1 MAANMTVYVDF
12 EYYENTY
19 GGTAVSSALF
29 HGHAVRA
36 SRMIDRL
43 TFGRAA
49 EAIDDEAYTEPIKL
63 ATCAVIDSIQEIN
76 TRAGQITSEKVGP
89 HSVVYTTTPN
99 SLLSDEARMRQAAKR
114 YLGSTG
120 LMYRGFRMSG
130 KVYND

>member
-1 MAANMTVYVDF
+1 MAYVSF

-29 HGHAVRA
+29 HGLALRA

-49 EAIDDEAYTEPIKL
+49 EAIEDEAYTEPIKL

-89 HSVVYTTTPN
+89 HSVTYASTPN
-99 SLLSDEARMRQAAKR
+99 SLLSDEARMSQAAKR

>member
-12 EYYENTY
+12 EYYENNY

-49 EAIDDEAYTEPIKL
+49 EAIDDETYTEPIKL

-76 TRAGQITSEKVGP
+76 TRAGQIASEKVGP

-99 SLLSDEARMRQAAKR
+99 SLLSDEARMSQAAKR

-130 KVYND
+130 KIYRD

>member
-1 MAANMTVYVDF
+1 MAYVSF

-19 GGTAVSSALF
+19 GGTAVSSASF
-29 HGHAVRA
+29 HGLALRA

-49 EAIDDEAYTEPIKL
+49 EAIDDKTYTEPIKL
-63 ATCAVIDSIQEIN
+63 ATCAVIDSLHETN
-76 TRAGQITSEKVGP
+76 TKSGQIASEKVGP
-89 HSVVYTTTPN
+89 HSVTYVTTPD
-99 SLLSDEARMRQAAKR
+99 SSLSDEARMSQAAKR

-130 KVYND
+130 KAYRD